1 MKKFSFL
8 LLLLSPFF
16 LTSCSNTASMQVT
29 PVQGGEMVTL
39 SKHHLAVALPDG
51 WRIAKT
57 APANTLLFAA
67 ANNGNQRFVIV
78 GPLGANDPGSKDAL
92 VANAAYQKG
101 IQRTL
106 GEGGFTKIERAGM
119 FGLAGANAFR
129 CEATSRDKS
138 QSIVQVHL
146 PHNNRVWVLS
156 FYSTG
161 QHISKVSAV
170 PKILG
175 SLQFAQ

>member
-8 LLLLSPFF
+8 LLSLAALF
-16 LTSCSNTASMQVT
+16 LTSCANTASMKIT

-106 GEGGFTKIERAGM
+106 GEGGFSKIERSGM

>member
-1 MKKFSFL
+1 MKSLSAL
-8 LLLLSPFF
+8 LLLLSALF
-16 LTSCSNTASMQVT
+16 LTNCANTASMKVT
-29 PVQGGEMVTL
+29 PVKGGEMVTIPA
-39 SKHHLAVALPDG
+39 HRLAVALPDG

-67 ANNGNQRFVIV
+67 ANNGNQRFVLA

-92 VANAAYQKG
+92 VANTTYQKG
-101 IQRTL
+101 IQRAL
-106 GEGGFTKIERAGM
+106 ADGGFTKIERSGM
-119 FGLAGANAFR
+119 FSLASANAFR
-129 CEATSRDKS
+129 CEASSRDKS

-146 PHNNRVWVLS
+146 PHNNRIWVLS

-175 SLQFAQ
+175 SLQFAP